1 VQDAVA
7 LLSDESANPKLLAGG
22 QSLGPMLNP
31 RLARPGKLIDIQ
43 HIPELREV
51 SADSRYFST
60 GATFT
65 HAEIED
71 GAIEEFSRG
80 LLQFVARGIAYRAVR
95 NRGTVGGSLAHG
107 GPAADWVS
115 TMATIVIRGPAGERR
130 VPAER
135 FLIGAFTSEL
145 RATEILT
152 AIELPRL
159 SAAAGWGYYRVCRKT
174 GKFAKAIGVT
184 IKDLRLFRILAGSTE
199 GRPLLLP
206 RSAEALASRGPGQA
220 ARHAREEI
228 WPNPAD
234 RRRPIRWRVSVE

>member
-31 RLARPGKLIDIQ
+31 RLA
-43 HIPELREV
+43 
-51 SADSRYFST
+51 
-60 GATFT
+60 
-65 HAEIED
+65 
-71 GAIEEFSRG
+71 
-80 LLQFVARGIAYRAVR
+80 
-95 NRGTVGGSLAHG
+95 
-107 GPAADWVS
+107 
-115 TMATIVIRGPAGERR
+115 IVIRGPAGERR

-206 RSAEALASRGPGQA
+206 RSAEALASQGPGQA
-220 ARHAREEI
+220 ARDAREEI
-228 WPNPAD
+228 ENALSHVESGHRQQLVVPLQRSLRNVSLMEAAD
-234 RRRPIRWRVSVE
+234 QFDCQRASSEGPQLPRPRLPSLPKQKPPIRRSSPPSLHHRRLEKAGRQLSNT